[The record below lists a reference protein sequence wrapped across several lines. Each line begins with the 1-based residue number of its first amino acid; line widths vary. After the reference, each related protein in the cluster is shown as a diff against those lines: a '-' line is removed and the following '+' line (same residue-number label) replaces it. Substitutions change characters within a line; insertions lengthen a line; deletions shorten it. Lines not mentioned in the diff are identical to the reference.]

1 MLNNSK
7 IKLQEV
13 VRQHSDELERLKID
27 FDGQKELLNSKII
40 NLEKNLADLRKY
52 YKVEESIVEDKKKII
67 EDSNRDL
74 RGFSN
79 CIFLLMQKSKK
90 DC

>member
-1 MLNNSK
+1 MLNNTK

-13 VRQHSDELERLKID
+13 ERQHSDELERLKID
-27 FDGQKELLNSKII
+27 FDGQKELLNSKIT
-40 NLEKNLADLRKY
+40 NLEKNLSDLRRY
-52 YKVEESIVEDKKKII
+52 YKVQESIVEDKKKII

-79 CIFLLMQKSKK
+79 GNF
-90 DC
+90 